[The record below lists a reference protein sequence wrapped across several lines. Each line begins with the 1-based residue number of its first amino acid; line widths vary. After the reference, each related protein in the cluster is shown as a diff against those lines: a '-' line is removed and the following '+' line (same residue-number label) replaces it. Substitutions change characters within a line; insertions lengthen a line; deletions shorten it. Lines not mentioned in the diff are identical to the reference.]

1 MYSLSDIEDLAKRKY
16 HAGRYM
22 TGVVEVPGEPITVGS
37 QLFVQYEK
45 PTNQAVRRLG
55 RGWYPLQ

>member
-1 MYSLSDIEDLAKRKY
+1 MYSLSDIEDLAKCKY

-22 TGVVEVPGEPITVGS
+22 TGVVEVPGEPIVGS
-37 QLFVQYEK
+37 QPFVQYEK
-45 PTNQAVRRLG
+45 ATNQAVRRLG

>member
-1 MYSLSDIEDLAKRKY
+1 
-16 HAGRYM
+16 M
-22 TGVVEVPGEPITVGS
+22 TGVVEVPGEPIVGS

-45 PTNQAVRRLG
+45 ATNQAVRRLG